1 MRYGVGYQ
9 GSKNRIAD
17 DIINILPSEERF
29 VDLFG
34 GGFAMSHCALLS
46 GKYDSVLYNEYDK
59 LCFDLIRNAIRGDY
73 NPDKMDYHWISREDF
88 FEKKSENPY
97 IAFCW
102 SFSNNAR
109 DYLFGKNVEPWKKAI
124 WYARVLKDYSLLAD
138 MGIISDGSRA
148 DIKTHEAEYRM
159 KYAEWYGK
167 NISSR
172 LTNLESLQ
180 NLESLE
186 RLQRLQS
193 LEGLESLE
201 MSNDTFLNYQ
211 HKQGDVVYCDPPYES
226 AKKYRNGN
234 FNHQE
239 FYEWIATADY
249 PIYFSSYFISDD
261 RFTPIWAKN
270 VYKLYGST
278 TNSKKST
285 EVLYCNDVALST
297 YGYASLLLSA

>member
-109 DYLFGKNVEPWKKAI
+109 DYLFGKHVEPWKKAI

-172 LTNLESLQ
+172 LTKLER
-180 NLESLE
+180 LESLE

-193 LEGLESLE
+193 LESSLT
-201 MSNDTFLNYQ
+201 MSTKDYAEVEIPE
-211 HKQGDVVYCDPPYES
+211 DSVIYCDIPYKETKGYVG
-226 AKKYRNGN
+226 AMKFDYAR
-234 FNHQE
+234 
-239 FYEWIATADY
+239 FYDWCEMQTQPVFI
-249 PIYFSSYFISDD
+249 SSYKMQDG
-261 RFTPIWAKN
+261 RFDCVAEFAHQSSI
-270 VYKLYGST
+270 GT
-278 TNSKKST
+278 TTKTIERIFVPASQK
-285 EVLYCNDVALST
+285 ER
-297 YGYASLLLSA
+297 GYTRQLNLFL